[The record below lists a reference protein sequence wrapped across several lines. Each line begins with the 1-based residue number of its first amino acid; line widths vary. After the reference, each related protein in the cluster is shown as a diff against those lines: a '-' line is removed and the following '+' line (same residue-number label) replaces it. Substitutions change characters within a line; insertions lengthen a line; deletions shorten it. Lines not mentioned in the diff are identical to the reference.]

1 MRAAVVV
8 VICIARGAAASP
20 TADVEIAKD
29 TAYKAFEISDYDTAI
44 AQYKRAYL
52 LTSDP
57 RLFYNL
63 GLSHRKRFQ
72 LTGSHADLVE
82 ARDYFHRFVELLDPD
97 DPTRAAERE
106 RLVQMRELA
115 RSYITEL
122 DAQIAAHPAAP
133 RPPPLVTTTVIAP
146 PPQHESRRWGP
157 IVLAGAGALTLGG
170 GVTGV
175 LALQYNG
182 EASDARKLGEIDRT
196 NTLGDK
202 AHRYAIA
209 SDVMFGGA
217 LVAGAVGL
225 YLMLAPHDAPPS
237 RIGLVA
243 SPFGIALGGT
253 Y

>member
-1 MRAAVVV
+1 MRAAAI
-8 VICIARGAAASP
+8 VIVLAARGAAASP
-20 TADVEIAKD
+20 TAEVEVAKD

-63 GLSHRKRFQ
+63 ALSHRKRFQ

-97 DPTRAAERE
+97 DPAHAAERE
-106 RLVQMRELA
+106 RLEQMRDLA
-115 RSYITEL
+115 RSYINELETEL
-122 DAQIAAHPAAP
+122 ATHPAQP
-133 RPPPLVTTTVIAP
+133 SPPPLATTTVIAP
-146 PPQHESRRWGP
+146 PRPHASRPWIPFAVAGS
-157 IVLAGAGALTLGG
+157 LALAG

-175 LALQYNG
+175 LALEYDG
-182 EASDARKLGEIDRT
+182 DASDARKLGDIDRS

-202 AHRYAIA
+202 AHRYAIG
-209 SDVMFGGA
+209 SDVMVGGA

-225 YLMLAPHDAPPS
+225 YLLLAPHDTPPS

-243 SPFGIALGGT
+243 SPFGIALGGR